1 VPMSRARQAGVN
13 LVFKRQHSFS
23 HYLSQF
29 LRVLMAGDR
38 FDGECVHQPRL
49 GGKMVRSLL
58 NPAATF
64 EYNWH
69 LEMIAQSLKDVAN
82 GNCKRLIINV
92 PPRHLKSHSASIAFP
107 AWFLGHFPE
116 KQVACVSYAQDFS
129 DTLARHTF
137 VDFMNDLLIDFAE
150 RARTIRSGIRRGL
163 RAVVHVGDF
172 LQSPVRSGI
181 GSSAHI
187 SFNDRLRASLL
198 ASDRI
203 GVLASAPGHHDSIS
217 ISR

>member
-1 VPMSRARQAGVN
+1 MAPSPANMVAEIYRHD
-13 LVFKRQHSFS
+13 LVAFIHRSF
-23 HYLSQF
+23 L
-29 LRVLMAGDR
+29 
-38 FDGECVHQPRL
+38 E
-49 GGKMVRSLL
+49 L

-129 DTLARHTF
+129 DTLARHSRRL
-137 VDFMNDLLIDFAE
+137 MNSAFYQAFSRRGFPNETPLQTSKPRKEDSA
-150 RARTIRSGIRRGL
+150 TPPRSGVDL
-163 RAVVHVGDF
+163 QAAVQT
-172 LQSPVRSGI
+172 LS
-181 GSSAHI
+181 
-187 SFNDRLRASLL
+187 
-198 ASDRI
+198 
-203 GVLASAPGHHDSIS
+203 
-217 ISR
+217 